1 MESTIYVPSG
11 IMTLYDELVETVED
25 AVKRGKRSIDLNTGA
40 KLIGM
45 DKECFRTAAYRG
57 TNPYAVGG
65 RQVSR
70 NGNNESG
77 FGRVPILPLYCR
89 LTNITGED
97 LMRIKSGGGR

>member
-1 MESTIYVPSG
+1 MEEKSIYIPES
-11 IMTLYDELVETVED
+11 ILALYDELVSTVND
-25 AVKRGKRSIDLNTGA
+25 AVANGKHSIDLNTGA

-89 LTNITGED
+89 MTNITGED
-97 LMRIKSGGGR
+97 LSRALIGGK

>member
-1 MESTIYVPSG
+1 MEEKSIYIPES
-11 IMTLYDELVETVED
+11 ILALYDELVGTVED
-25 AVKRGKRSIDLNTGA
+25 AVNKGKHSIDLNTVA
-40 KLIGM
+40 RLIGM
-45 DKECFRTAAYRG
+45 DKKCFRVAAYRG

-89 LTNITGED
+89 MTNITGED
-97 LMRIKSGGGR
+97 LTRIKNGG